1 MSLLPGPAQCWAMPI
16 LQQDLVLGRMGLSS
30 WALQK
35 AEVSTFQGLAF
46 LPQLETHSRR
56 KAWASPPGLHRAGK
70 GQGVG
75 TDSLPSAGQS
85 SWSFAWLLLS
95 RK

>member
-56 KAWASPPGLHRAGK
+56 KAWASPLGCTEPAKGRVWGLTASPLLGK
-70 GQGVG
+70 ALG
-75 TDSLPSAGQS
+75 A
-85 SWSFAWLLLS
+85 LLGFC
-95 RK
+95 